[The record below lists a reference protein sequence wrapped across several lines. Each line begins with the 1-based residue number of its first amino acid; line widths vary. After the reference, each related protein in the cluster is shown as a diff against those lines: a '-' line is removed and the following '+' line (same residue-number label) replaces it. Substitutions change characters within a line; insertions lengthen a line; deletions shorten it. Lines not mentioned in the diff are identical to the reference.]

1 MADFLATV
9 LSKLGG
15 RLQSLGRRR
24 ALSAFPG
31 TIRVADC
38 QVTDLK
44 PLGGYRQPGVTKAG
58 RLSFAGL
65 CEGRKVKVYSAFSTA
80 QVALRLAVQKHSFPG
95 CVFPQI
101 IATDGLLVVE
111 AWVEGEAVASL
122 PDAQRLEAAD
132 AVSSFL
138 ISVQTD
144 PALLALAREYA
155 GSFCYLNDYLL
166 KRLGVWRY
174 WDEVGTFI
182 QQWSGEYQALQSAEV
197 IPHFLSHPDLSA
209 ANLIRERE
217 TGRWVIIDNE
227 LLGVGP
233 GWILDAQN
241 SLLKSEIP
249 LSLGEI
255 SVPRSFV
262 ERTWRLRQLGSAL
275 DGDDFIRA
283 ASLCRPD

>member
-1 MADFLATV
+1 MITQA
-9 LSKLGG
+9 
-15 RLQSLGRRR
+15 
-24 ALSAFPG
+24 
-31 TIRVADC
+31 
-38 QVTDLK
+38 
-44 PLGGYRQPGVTKAG
+44 QPSV
-58 RLSFAGL
+58 
-65 CEGRKVKVYSAFSTA
+65 
-80 QVALRLAVQKHSFPG
+80 
-95 CVFPQI
+95 
-101 IATDGLLVVE
+101 
-111 AWVEGEAVASL
+111 L
-122 PDAQRLEAAD
+122 PDAQQLEAAD

-144 PALLALAREYA
+144 LASLALAREHA

-182 QQWSGEYQALQSAEV
+182 QQWQDEYQALLSTEA

-217 TGRWVIIDNE
+217 TGQWVIIDNE
-227 LLGVGP
+227 LLGTGP

-241 SLLKSEIP
+241 SLLRREIP
-249 LSLGEI
+249 LSRTEI

-283 ASLCRPD
+283 ASLCRSD

>member
-1 MADFLATV
+1 M
-9 LSKLGG
+9 
-15 RLQSLGRRR
+15 RRVNR
-24 ALSAFPG
+24 TAFPG
-31 TIRVADC
+31 SITVCGLVIDSLR
-38 QVTDLK
+38 
-44 PLGGYRQPGVTKAG
+44 PLGGYRQLGVTKAG

-65 CEGRKVKVYSAFSTA
+65 CDGRKVKVYSAFSTA

-95 CVFPQI
+95 CAFPQI
-101 IATDGLLVVE
+101 IATDGLLIVE

-122 PDAQRLEAAD
+122 PEAQRLEAAD

-166 KRLGVWRY
+166 KRLGVWCY

-275 DGDDFIRA
+275 DADNFSRA

>member
-58 RLSFAGL
+58 RLSFAGM

-122 PDAQRLEAAD
+122 PDAQQLEAAD

-144 PALLALAREYA
+144 LASLALAREHA

-182 QQWSGEYQALQSAEV
+182 QQWQDEYQGLLSTEA

-217 TGRWVIIDNE
+217 TGQWVIIDNE
-227 LLGVGP
+227 LLGTGP

-241 SLLKSEIP
+241 SLLRREVP
-249 LSLGEI
+249 LSRTEI

-283 ASLCRPD
+283 ASLCRSD

>member
-1 MADFLATV
+1 MADLLATV

-24 ALSAFPG
+24 ALSSFPG

-44 PLGGYRQPGVTKAG
+44 PLGGYHQPGLTKAG
-58 RLSFAGL
+58 RLSFAGS
-65 CEGRKVKVYSAFSTA
+65 CQGRKVKVYSAFSKA
-80 QVALRLAVQKHSFPG
+80 QVDLRLAVQGHTFSG

-101 IATDGLLVVE
+101 IATDEYLVVE

-122 PDAQRLEAAD
+122 PSAQRLEASN

-138 ISVQTD
+138 MGNQTE
-144 PALLALAREYA
+144 PTLLALASKHA
-155 GSFCYLNDYLL
+155 SAFCYLNDYLL
-166 KRLGVWRY
+166 KRLGVWLY
-174 WDEVGTFI
+174 WDEVGAFI
-182 QQWSGEYQALQSAEV
+182 QQWQDEFQALLSAEA

-217 TGRWVIIDNE
+217 TGHWVIIDNE
-227 LLGVGP
+227 LLGVGC

-241 SLLKSEIP
+241 SLLKSGVP
-249 LSLGEI
+249 LSRSEI
-255 SVPRSFV
+255 SVPLSFV
-262 ERTWRLRQLGSAL
+262 EKTWRLRQLGSAL
-275 DGDDFIRA
+275 DANDFIRA
-283 ASLCRPD
+283 ASLCRLH